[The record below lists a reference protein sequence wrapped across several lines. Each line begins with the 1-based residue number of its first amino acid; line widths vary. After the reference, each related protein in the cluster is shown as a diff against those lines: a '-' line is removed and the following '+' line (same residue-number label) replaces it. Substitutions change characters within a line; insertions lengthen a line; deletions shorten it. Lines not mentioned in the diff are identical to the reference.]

1 MRSTVTT
8 AVHYSRHARRTHR
21 DHGPLDEVLRAQVPH
36 RGQFKAQKSNHDKVN
51 FASVFIGAQKAL
63 AAIPSCT
70 GRHRHWSLNSVRDTS
85 HPTVNDRPNTPIQC
99 GSAARA
105 RSAVW
110 QQPPCE
116 GSPGRARLSP
126 GYSVY
131 VVGLLGLSGRG
142 PLPFRGVCPTPPVRA
157 FFSLPWA
164 HEHEKQRQSGL
175 AGQPSGAPA
184 LPVAHPAQPA
194 APPPAARVT
203 GCAPPSARAASCG
216 CPPPPPLA
224 SSPRGISQV
233 ALRCS
238 PATVPPPNSRAT
250 AARWCARAAAP
261 DHGCSSAALV
271 WPPHELPAASRVPP
285 VAMTTCVAV

>member
-1 MRSTVTT
+1 MMRSTVTT

-184 LPVAHPAQPA
+184 LPVARPQ
-194 APPPAARVT
+194 APQKQIARPHHAT
-203 GCAPPSARAASCG
+203 TDSGHTRSADQGLALMKSS
-216 CPPPPPLA
+216 LA
-224 SSPRGISQV
+224 SRRNGMSG
-233 ALRCS
+233 
-238 PATVPPPNSRAT
+238 
-250 AARWCARAAAP
+250 
-261 DHGCSSAALV
+261 
-271 WPPHELPAASRVPP
+271 ASRQAVMTRSALLSCAEH
-285 VAMTTCVAV
+285 VARTELQNRPKEP